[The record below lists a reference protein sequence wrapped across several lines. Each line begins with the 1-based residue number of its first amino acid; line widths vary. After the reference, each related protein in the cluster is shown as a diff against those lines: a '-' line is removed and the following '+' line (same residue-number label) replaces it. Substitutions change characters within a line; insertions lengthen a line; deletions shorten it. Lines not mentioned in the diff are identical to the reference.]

1 MLASASLTCMTPPTT
16 SEAGLLTIDSPL
28 GRIGLH
34 SEGAAVTRVEI
45 ATQGVLSSDGAPD
58 TPTPVLKRA
67 ATELAEYF
75 GGHRRSFTVPLSV
88 AGTPFQQAI
97 WQQLQEIPFG
107 TVRGYGELGRATG
120 RPTAGRAVGG
130 AVGANPVPLL
140 IPCHR
145 VLASDGRITGYS
157 AGDGIPTK
165 IWLLDHEGI
174 AHR

>member
-1 MLASASLTCMTPPTT
+1 MTSPTAPT
-16 SEAGLLTIDSPL
+16 VGLLTIDSPL
-28 GRIGLH
+28 GRIALR
-34 SEGAAVTRVEI
+34 SEGSAVSRVEI
-45 ATQGVLSSDGAPD
+45 AVQGVLSTDGTPD
-58 TPTPVLKRA
+58 SPTPVLNRA

-75 GGHRRSFTVPLSV
+75 AGRRRDFTVPVSV
-88 AGTPFQQAI
+88 SGTPFQQAV
-97 WQQLQEIPFG
+97 WQQLQQIPFG

-145 VLASDGRITGYS
+145 VLASDSRITGYS

-174 AHR
+174 PHR